1 VQGLFEFG
9 DGQRVVAKGM
19 VGQSKIG
26 VRLGERRI
34 QPQDRLVFFD
44 STFELAGSRS
54 LDTGLEVRS
63 DLFL

>member
-1 VQGLFEFG
+1 
-9 DGQRVVAKGM
+9 M

-44 STFELAGSRS
+44 RAFELAGS
-54 LDTGLEVRS
+54 
-63 DLFL
+63 